1 MDKREELLRLL
12 GDDPLSLLDVPVV
25 DNRQV
30 QENSV
35 LHNNFEEICDFV
47 EEKGYEP
54 SSNLNDVNEF
64 KLYCRLKAIR
74 SNPEMVKILL
84 PSDIL
89 GLLRDCKELTLD
101 DVLSQDPLGL
111 LDEDYDASILTLR
124 NVSSSGRINPDY
136 VARRRKCKD
145 FDEYKPLFDTL
156 HEELESGK
164 RKLVVYSPDRLKA
177 GGFYVLNGILLY
189 LKSIDGEVSRHDFS
203 SGTRNRFDGRT
214 VCVFDNGTMSDM
226 LYRSL
231 DKALQKDGYCI
242 SDIIDIEHHEASI
255 NQDDQSNGY
264 IYVLSS
270 LHPKFKGM
278 DNIYK
283 IGCTKSSVSERIKNS
298 KNEATYL
305 YADVEVVATYRCYNI
320 SVFDVEQAIHSF
332 LDSVRLDIV
341 IPDDEGNLQ
350 RPKEW
355 FAVSLDIIEEIVQ
368 LLQDNS
374 LSQYLYDKRSN
385 KILKRE

>member
-164 RKLVVYSPDRLKA
+164 RKLVVYSPDRLKE

-203 SGTRNRFDGRT
+203 SGTRDRFDGRT

-255 NQDDQSNGY
+255 NQEDQSNGY

-374 LSQYLYDKRSN
+374 LSQYVYDKRSN